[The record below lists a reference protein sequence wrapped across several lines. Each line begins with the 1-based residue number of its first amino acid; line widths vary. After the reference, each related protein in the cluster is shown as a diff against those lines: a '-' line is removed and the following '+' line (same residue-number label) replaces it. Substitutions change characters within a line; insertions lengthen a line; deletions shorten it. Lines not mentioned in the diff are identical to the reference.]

1 MQWIVGINT
10 LRFFAIVLIV
20 IYHLFRSALPGG
32 FIAVEIF
39 FTLSGFFIVSK
50 LIEEYQ
56 TERRINYWKFL
67 GKRLKRIFPSL
78 LICVVSTL
86 LLSFLIHPDIVAGI
100 QIDSATALT
109 FTTNIA
115 ELITGGSYENSI
127 SPNLFEHTWFLA
139 LEMQFYLLVP
149 AIVALVLGQSKKIK
163 SGLRTLGFLFLF
175 LGVFSMALM
184 IDYGGIFHMT
194 DRAYFAPDAHLVGFC
209 FGALFAVVNA
219 LVPRT
224 PRTKKF
230 FPALGVIL
238 GIITIIILSFKLSYD
253 NPMTYFFGLPFTA
266 VLTVIMIFCII
277 KLQPNTHVRRKI
289 LLPLQLFE
297 KLGEMSFG
305 IYLFHWP
312 LFIIFGEL
320 FAHLEAWFAPT
331 LCVVLSLI
339 ASYFTTKVNVDRIWA
354 KFKTARPAYRMK
366 WGIACL
372 AIIVP
377 TVLALVRAPLASSIA
392 MQLDEI
398 GSEGVAMAEE
408 NGDRADYIGLAGAI
422 HDSGVAL
429 DNQFK
434 ATLNPDSMPKRNS
447 QAAPNANAAQVL
459 VIGDSVTLG
468 AKAALESTIPGTFV
482 DAKESRGIE
491 TATSIIAGY
500 KATGKLPGTIVISL
514 ATNERTITDS
524 LLQNI
529 VNVAGNDRKFILV
542 TAYAGPQQPRDRQN
556 QALKDFANK
565 HENVYIADWWA
576 VSHDNWSLMYADH
589 IHLNPEGRATYAN
602 LIYNVIRS
610 MQ

>member
-1 MQWIVGINT
+1 
-10 LRFFAIVLIV
+10 
-20 IYHLFRSALPGG
+20 
-32 FIAVEIF
+32 
-39 FTLSGFFIVSK
+39 
-50 LIEEYQ
+50 
-56 TERRINYWKFL
+56 
-67 GKRLKRIFPSL
+67 
-78 LICVVSTL
+78 
-86 LLSFLIHPDIVAGI
+86 
-100 QIDSATALT
+100 
-109 FTTNIA
+109 
-115 ELITGGSYENSI
+115 
-127 SPNLFEHTWFLA
+127 
-139 LEMQFYLLVP
+139 
-149 AIVALVLGQSKKIK
+149 
-163 SGLRTLGFLFLF
+163 
-175 LGVFSMALM
+175 
-184 IDYGGIFHMT
+184 
-194 DRAYFAPDAHLVGFC
+194 LVGFC
-209 FGALFAVVNA
+209 FGALFAVVNT

-238 GIITIIILSFKLSYD
+238 GIITILILSFKLSYD

-266 VLTVIMIFCII
+266 VLTVIMIFCVI

-289 LLPLQLFE
+289 LLPLQVLE

-320 FAHLEAWFAPT
+320 FAHLENWFAPT
-331 LCVVLSLI
+331 LCIALSLI
-339 ASYFTTKVNVDRIWA
+339 TAYFTTKINVDRFWA
-354 KFKTARPAYRMK
+354 KFKTAKPAYRTK

-372 AIIVP
+372 AIIIP
-377 TVLALVRAPLASSIA
+377 TVLALVRAPLTSSIA
-392 MQLDEI
+392 EQLDEI

-408 NGDRADYIGLAGAI
+408 NGDDADYIGLAGAI
-422 HDSGVAL
+422 RDSGIAL

-434 ATLNPDSMPKRNS
+434 ATLNPDSMPKRNL

-576 VSHDNWSLMYADH
+576 ISHDNWSLMYADH

-610 MQ
+610 M